1 MKLDKLLQSQGFGSR
16 KYCQALILQGAVQLN
31 GEVCTD
37 IKYTLKAEQLKT
49 LTISIF
55 NQDYPYYEKVYLAL
69 FKPAGYECSHQPT
82 HHQSVFDL
90 LPDYLKMRGVQ
101 CVGRLDQDTTGL
113 LLLTDDGKFL
123 QKMTHPRQ
131 HIGKSYRVY
140 TADQIHDEI
149 LTQLADGVQLHHE
162 DGLFQADELTLHDE
176 HCLDLTIYQ
185 GVYHQ
190 VKRMFAS
197 VGHKVVNLHRFKMGQ
212 LTLDELNLI
221 SGEWCYLT
229 EQQLLKL
236 NHKMD

>member
-140 TADQIHDEI
+140 TADKIHHEI

-176 HCLDLTIYQ
+176 HYLDLTIYQ